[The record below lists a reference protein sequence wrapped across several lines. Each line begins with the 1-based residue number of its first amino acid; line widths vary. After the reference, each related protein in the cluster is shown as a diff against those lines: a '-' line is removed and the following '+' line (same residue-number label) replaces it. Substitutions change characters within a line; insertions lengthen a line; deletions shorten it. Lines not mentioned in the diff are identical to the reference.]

1 MKMSILV
8 SNINHRGTKD
18 FSFEVRHK
26 AYARPLAARQT
37 DMNDK
42 IPYIG
47 NLMQNLNIDESVLD
61 AYYNLTPQPSSR
73 DKISD
78 SYIGRLNWYN
88 NPFQYNVFG
97 AYPLKHDYELL
108 EAKIED
114 NYFAKKQIDKEK
126 INFYLKEY
134 SKGFK
139 IGHDNFEN
147 DIVKTK
153 STLFDDKT
161 DYSRTIFDF
170 ATGSLFKG
178 SGFPETFGGN
188 RHVLSGWF
196 EAGKEQ
202 GYFYKAWDIIL
213 SHSSRF
219 EKYFKKEKETSE
231 NEFIDHF
238 IRGIECL
245 YDLDEKSSCIKKQ
258 RESNNAKN
266 EHEFRDWFIPW
277 FKAKYDYAN
286 SETEK
291 GNRRI
296 DLKIE
301 DNIIG
306 KKIIEF
312 KGWWNGDKKE
322 IIDQLTNYMTEFDK
336 TGYVFMINNLSKGK
350 RGNITKKYEA
360 LISKP
365 ELNFKSWDE
374 IPHKNTDYKY
384 YKSTHYYF
392 GGEKEIYHF
401 IFRLNK

>member
-1 MKMSILV
+1 M
-8 SNINHRGTKD
+8 
-18 FSFEVRHK
+18 
-26 AYARPLAARQT
+26 LAARQEIK
-37 DMNDK
+37 DK

-47 NLMQNLNIDESVLD
+47 QLMGNLNIDESILD
-61 AYYNLTPQPSSR
+61 AYFNLTPQPVTHDR
-73 DKISD
+73 ISD
-78 SYIGRLNWYN
+78 SYVGKLNWYN
-88 NPFQYNVFG
+88 DPFQYNVFG

-108 EAKIED
+108 QTKIDD
-114 NYFAKKQIDKEK
+114 NYFAKKLVDKEQ
-126 INFYLKEY
+126 INYHLKEY
-134 SKGFK
+134 SKGFE
-139 IGHDNFEN
+139 IGYSNFEN

-178 SGFPETFGGN
+178 SGYPETYGVN
-188 RHVLSGWF
+188 EHILSGWY

-202 GYFYKAWDIIL
+202 GYFYRAWYIIL

-219 EKYFKKEKETSE
+219 EEYFKKEKETSQ

-245 YDLDEKSSCIKKQ
+245 YDLDEKAICIKRH
-258 RESNNAKN
+258 RESDKTKN
-266 EHEFRDWFIPW
+266 ENEFRDWFISW
-277 FKAKYDYAN
+277 FRARYDFVN
-286 SETEK
+286 SELEK

-312 KGWWNGDKKE
+312 KGWWNPDKKE

-336 TGYVFMINNLSKGK
+336 TGYILMINNLSKGK
-350 RGNITKKYEA
+350 RGSITEKYKT
-360 LISKP
+360 LISRS
-365 ELNFKSWDE
+365 ELNFKTWEE
-374 IPHKNTDYKY
+374 IPYKNTDYKY
-384 YKSTHYYF
+384 YKSIHTYF
-392 GGEKEIYHF
+392 GREKEIYHF